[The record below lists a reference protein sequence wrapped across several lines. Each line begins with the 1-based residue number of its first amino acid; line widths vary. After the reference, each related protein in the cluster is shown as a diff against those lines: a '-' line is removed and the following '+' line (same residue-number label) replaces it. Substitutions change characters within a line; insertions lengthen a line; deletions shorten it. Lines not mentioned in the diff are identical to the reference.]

1 MRIITVEQYLA
12 DRYLANCETN
22 SRRQEDGSDNML
34 VLAEI
39 LANFDPTVQENV
51 RRITTE
57 E

>member
-1 MRIITVEQYLA
+1 
-12 DRYLANCETN
+12 
-22 SRRQEDGSDNML
+22 ML

-57 E
+57 EWPLSWPSRRKRANLIHGVRGGGGGLTRWG